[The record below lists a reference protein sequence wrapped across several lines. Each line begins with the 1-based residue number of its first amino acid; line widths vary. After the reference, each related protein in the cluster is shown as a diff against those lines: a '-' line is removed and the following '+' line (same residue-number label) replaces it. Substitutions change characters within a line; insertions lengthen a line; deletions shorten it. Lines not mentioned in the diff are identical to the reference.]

1 MFEQIN
7 ICFKIKLFIIF
18 VSLPEQQQGGN
29 IKIDCTVTVLNF
41 PLLCKS
47 YVEPWYIRQMRK
59 KEKKYYYQ
67 TVLVTIILK
76 MLVS

>member
-29 IKIDCTVTVLNF
+29 IKMDCTVTVFNF
-41 PLLCKS
+41 SVFCKS
-47 YVEPWYIRQMRK
+47 EVEPWYIRQMRK
-59 KEKKYYYQ
+59 KRKNI
-67 TVLVTIILK
+67 TIKLY
-76 MLVS
+76 LLQ